1 MKILPKNTFFRWFII
16 IALAIIVFLFAGKG
30 AGWFGD
36 GNGIKVAAEKAAKR
50 DIIETVTA
58 SGKIEPETEV
68 KISPDVSGE
77 IVELP
82 VKVGD
87 RVTKG
92 QLLARIKPD
101 IYESLL
107 ERAGAAVSTAKAN
120 LLSAKARK
128 EQAKSQF
135 DAAELNFNRNKKLFD
150 QKMIS
155 SAEFE
160 NVQTAY
166 DGAKGEY
173 EAAVQNV
180 KAAEY
185 NVTSAEAALKESR
198 DNLLKTS
205 IFSPVDATISKLNN
219 RKGERVVGTSQF
231 AGTEIMTLS
240 NLSEMQV
247 NVDVNENDIVRV
259 NLSDTALIEVDAY
272 PDKKFK
278 GIVTEV
284 ANSANI
290 VGISADQVTNF
301 KVLIRIL
308 KESYTD
314 LISKDNSSKPVFF
327 PGMSATVDIQTKRV
341 VNVIS
346 VPIQAVTTR
355 DTAAE
360 KKSDKKTEKS
370 NTDLPEMEADA
381 SGQTRT
387 SASKAV
393 DEKEDKNKAECVFV
407 VDNGKVKLQVV
418 KIGIQD
424 LNYMQID
431 SGLTGK
437 EVVVTAPYNALSR
450 LLKDGSL
457 VKVVKKE
464 ELFKGEENK

>member
-1 MKILPKNTFFRWFII
+1 MSILPKNKSFRWLII
-16 IALAIIVFLFAGKG
+16 ITVVLVVFLVAGKS
-30 AGWFGD
+30 AGWFGKGD
-36 GNGIKVAAEKAAKR
+36 ALKVATEKASKR
-50 DIIETVTA
+50 NIIETVTA
-58 SGKIEPETEV
+58 SGKVEPETEV

-107 ERAGAAVSTAKAN
+107 ERSGAAVSTAQAN
-120 LLSAKARK
+120 LLSSKARQ
-128 EQAKSQF
+128 EQAKSQL
-135 DAAELNFNRNKKLFD
+135 DIAELNFNRNKKLFE

-155 SAEFE
+155 AAEYE
-160 NVQTAY
+160 NVKSAY
-166 DGAKGEY
+166 DAAKGEY

-185 NVTSAEAALKESR
+185 NVTSAAASLKESR
-198 DNLLKTS
+198 DQLLKTS

-231 AGTEIMTLS
+231 AGTEIMSLS
-240 NLSEMQV
+240 NLNEMQV

-259 NLSDTALIEVDAY
+259 NLNDTTLIEVDAY
-272 PDKKFK
+272 PDRKFK

-290 VGISADQVTNF
+290 IGTSADQVTNF
-301 KVLIRIL
+301 KVLIRVL
-308 KESYTD
+308 KESYSD
-314 LISKDNSSKPVFF
+314 LLSKDNSTKPVFF
-327 PGMSATVDIQTKRV
+327 PGMSATVEIQTKRAA
-341 VNVIS
+341 NVIS

-355 DTAAE
+355 DTTE
-360 KKSDKKTEKS
+360 KKPGEKNKKDKKENENK
-370 NTDLPEMEADA
+370 EMEVSS
-381 SGQTRT
+381 SGEISTAPPT
-387 SASKAV
+387 G
-393 DEKEDKNKAECVFV
+393 DDKNKNKTECVFV
-407 VDNGKVKLQVV
+407 VEKGKVILRAV

-431 SGLTGK
+431 SGLTGNE
-437 EVVVTAPYNALSR
+437 EVVIAPYNALSR
-450 LLKDGSL
+450 SLKDGSS
-457 VKVVKKE
+457 VEVVKKE
-464 ELFKGEENK
+464 QLYEGTEKK